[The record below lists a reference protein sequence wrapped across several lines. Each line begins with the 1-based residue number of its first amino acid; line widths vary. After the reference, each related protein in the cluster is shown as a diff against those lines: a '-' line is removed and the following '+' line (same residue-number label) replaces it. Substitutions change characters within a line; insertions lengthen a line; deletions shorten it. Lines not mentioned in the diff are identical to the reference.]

1 MRARLPT
8 LRPSPLLT
16 VAFLTLATGC
26 SDQGFTPLDVTD
38 TFIQPDT
45 QLAADVLFVIDDSA
59 SMAEEQA
66 RIAANFGAFL
76 DVLPSTDADYQ
87 LGVVTTDVTDPATAG
102 ILRGG
107 ILRPDDADLT
117 TRFTEAVVAGTR
129 GARDEQGLAA
139 ALLAA
144 APGQNPGFMR
154 SFARFHVVFVSD
166 EDDQSPLT
174 VPEYVDRL
182 SAMGGDA
189 GFAAHALVGDLPQ
202 GCSSGTSAA
211 DPGSR
216 YLDAAA
222 ATSGFR
228 ESICSDDYADL
239 LVRVGLDVG
248 GTISTFPLS
257 QLPASESIAVRVDDV
272 LIPER
277 EQDGWRYSPGQ
288 NAVIFSGRS
297 IPWPG
302 MGVEITYTRW
312 LGAAPGTAETPT
324 DTGASAR

>member
-1 MRARLPT
+1 MRAPLPRVLVGVT
-8 LRPSPLLT
+8 LLT
-16 VAFLTLATGC
+16 SLSGC
-26 SDQGFTPLDVTD
+26 SDQGFATLDVTD
-38 TFIQPDT
+38 TFLQPDT

-66 RIAANFGAFL
+66 RIASNFGAFL
-76 DVLPSTDADYQ
+76 SVLPSTDADYQ

-107 ILRPDDADLT
+107 ILRPDDDDLEA
-117 TRFTEAVVAGTR
+117 RFTAAVVAGTR
-129 GARDEQGLAA
+129 GARDEAGLAA

-144 APGQNPGFMR
+144 APGQNPGFLR
-154 SFARFHVVFVSD
+154 PEARFHVVFVSD
-166 EDDQSPLT
+166 EDDHSPLT

-182 SAMGGDA
+182 KALGGDG

-211 DPGSR
+211 DPGQR
-216 YLDAAA
+216 YLEAAE
-222 ATSGFR
+222 ATEGFR

-257 QLPASESIAVRVDDV
+257 RLPSADTLEVEVDGVR
-272 LIPER
+272 IPER
-277 EQDGWRYSPGQ
+277 AQDGWAYSVGQ
-288 NAVIFSGRS
+288 NAVVFDGRS
-297 IPWPG
+297 IPRPG
-302 MGVEITYTRW
+302 MSVAITYMPW
-312 LGAAPGTAETPT
+312 LGAPPDDAEEADSGAAP
-324 DTGASAR
+324 